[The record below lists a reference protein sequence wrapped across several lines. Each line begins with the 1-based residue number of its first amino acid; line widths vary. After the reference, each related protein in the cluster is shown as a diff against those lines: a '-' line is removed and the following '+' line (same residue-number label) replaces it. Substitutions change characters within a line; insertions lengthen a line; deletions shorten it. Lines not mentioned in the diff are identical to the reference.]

1 MASQNLKMISQ
12 ALDNRLPP
20 LESGQEYAPR
30 NTFRDEDWEGDDKG
44 EVEAVIHRQERR
56 AAPYTQ
62 TVQKYIAT
70 ARRTPPTDIT
80 DFDTDEQD
88 VAESSYVNLDFL

>member
-1 MASQNLKMISQ
+1 MASQNLKMMSQ

-44 EVEAVIHRQERR
+44 ELGAVIHRQARR
-56 AAPYTQ
+56 AAPYTR
-62 TVQKYIAT
+62 TDQKVIAT

-80 DFDTDEQD
+80 DLDI
-88 VAESSYVNLDFL
+88 AESTIFL